1 MTDRATDP
9 VDSPDCD
16 DSDDSDHDSSEVTG
30 SDDLEDVLAA
40 APGIGSELE
49 LGEDEDDD
57 EAVDTDEQAE
67 PDYLGDLQRVSAEF
81 ANFRKQTE
89 KRNLDLMARAS
100 QRLAEALLPVLDA
113 CDAAAL
119 QGIDGVE
126 QIHTQL
132 MSVLGNEG
140 LEVIADIDEPFDP
153 NRHDAVMTEPAEE
166 DDQGTVV
173 AEMLR
178 TGYAWKGRVIRP
190 AMVKVRG

>member
-1 MTDRATDP
+1 VTDRAADA
-9 VDSPDCD
+9 
-16 DSDDSDHDSSEVTG
+16 
-30 SDDLEDVLAA
+30 EDMLAA
-40 APGIGSELE
+40 APGIGAELE
-49 LGEDEDDD
+49 LGEDEDADEQAEPD
-57 EAVDTDEQAE
+57 EAADADEQAE

-100 QRLAEALLPVLDA
+100 HRLAEALLPVLDA

-119 QGIDGVE
+119 QGIEGVE
-126 QIHTQL
+126 QIQSQL
-132 MSVLGNEG
+132 MSVLGSEG
-140 LEVIADIDEPFDP
+140 LEVIADTDEPFDP
-153 NRHDAVMTEPAEE
+153 NRHDAVMTEPADEGDE
-166 DDQGTVV
+166 GDEGTVV